1 MCQGHLLDIAIIPK
15 HKPPVKHFSLAHRF
29 LFQPTLYSPAGKSY
43 LLASHTCWQ
52 FNLSAGISG
61 FVKNFSS
68 ANKILLLYNKH
79 DNRLNRKRY
88 ILRGLALIG
97 INIVAALV
105 FGTIGMMIDET
116 FGTIL
121 ISLIGLA
128 MMVPSIMLLI
138 RRLND
143 LNRPG

>member
-1 MCQGHLLDIAIIPK
+1 M
-15 HKPPVKHFSLAHRF
+15 
-29 LFQPTLYSPAGKSY
+29 
-43 LLASHTCWQ
+43 
-52 FNLSAGISG
+52 
-61 FVKNFSS
+61 KNFSS

-138 RRLND
+138 RRLHD
-143 LNRPG
+143 LNRPGWWAIGNIIPTLSTSSKISATSV